1 MGRDSWLLM
10 GAHDGAHEHL
20 DCHAEGALTT
30 ALTNLLMGPKR
41 EDEYH
46 DSARGKGEGCHVA
59 AAALG
64 RGSGQQSGYRT
75 RAADRPCA
83 GALGMTCQPSRH
95 DGGAGGDVAGCTPR
109 PPAAPRSVWYGTD
122 YGLAK
127 YRVLEQPYT
136 RTRTAPRAHDRQRDG
151 FCASSREQSINV
163 APIRH
168 AVYPGR
174 YPPAPRPLASR
185 LLPFFRALG
194 LAVPPARC
202 RRDPGPARTVRY
214 TFPLHLAAELTMR
227 RITL

>member
-10 GAHDGAHEHL
+10 GAHDGAHL

-30 ALTNLLMGPKR
+30 ALTNMLMGPKR

-95 DGGAGGDVAGCTPR
+95 DGGAGGDVAGCT
-109 PPAAPRSVWYGTD
+109 APRALPPRHDRVGMVR
-122 YGLAK
+122 YGLANG
-127 YRVLEQPYT
+127 PN
-136 RTRTAPRAHDRQRDG
+136 
-151 FCASSREQSINV
+151 SRIH
-163 APIRH
+163 P
-168 AVYPGR
+168 
-174 YPPAPRPLASR
+174 
-185 LLPFFRALG
+185 
-194 LAVPPARC
+194 
-202 RRDPGPARTVRY
+202 DPHGA
-214 TFPLHLAAELTMR
+214 
-227 RITL
+227 